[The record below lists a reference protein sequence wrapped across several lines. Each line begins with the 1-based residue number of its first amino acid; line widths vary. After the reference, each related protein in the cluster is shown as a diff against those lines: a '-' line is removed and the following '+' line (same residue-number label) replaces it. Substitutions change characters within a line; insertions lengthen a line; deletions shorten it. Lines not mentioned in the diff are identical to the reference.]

1 MEWITFKQVVSDFP
15 LSKDALH
22 IYAAL
27 AIQVAACI
35 ALRRSLASLWPWV
48 AVLILE
54 LVNEGLDLLLEPEL
68 YIHDW
73 QIEGSIHDIIN
84 TMALPT
90 ILMLLVRQAPRL
102 FTPPGNSG
110 APVDRPDEEPQ

>member
-1 MEWITFKQVVSDFP
+1 MEWVTFKQVASDFP

-27 AIQVAACI
+27 AIQFAACI
-35 ALRRSLASLWPWV
+35 SLGRSLASIWPWG

-54 LVNEGLDLLLEPEL
+54 LVNEAMDLLLEPEL
-68 YIHDW
+68 YIHEW
-73 QIEGSIHDIIN
+73 QIEGSIHDILN

-90 ILMLLVRQAPRL
+90 ILMLLVRHAPRL
-102 FTPPGNSG
+102 FTQPRDRS
-110 APVDRPDEEPQ
+110 APKVPRAEESE